1 MLVDSHC
8 HLYFEDIFNDINN
21 VLDRANSLGVSKF
34 ICVGTNLE
42 DSILSLNIAKEFKNV
57 YASTGIHPHDV
68 NNLPED
74 YINQIYNLMS
84 NPEMVAVGEI
94 GLDYFKSTTQP
105 SLQKTVL
112 RAQMEVAKEL
122 KKPIIFHNREADED
136 IISILK
142 EFPDVKGVAHCFS
155 STLETAEKF
164 IEMGYL
170 ISFSGN
176 LTFKNSHLPNVA
188 KNISLNN
195 ILVETDSPFLSPVPH
210 RGKPNEPGRT
220 RFVAEKLADIKNI
233 DFKVVSKKTTQN
245 AISLFNL
252 N

>member
-1 MLVDSHC
+1 MLVDTHC
-8 HLYFEDIFNDINN
+8 HLYFEGIRNDIDN
-21 VLDRANSLGVSKF
+21 VLDRANSLGVSRF

-42 DSILSLNIAKEFKNV
+42 DSILSLNIAKEFKNI
-57 YASTGIHPHDV
+57 YASAGIHPHDV
-68 NNLPED
+68 NDLPED
-74 YINQIYNLMS
+74 YIKQIYNLMS

-94 GLDYFKSTTQP
+94 GLDYFKNITSP
-105 SLQKTVL
+105 KLQKTVL
-112 RAQMEVAKEL
+112 RAQMKVAKEL
-122 KKPIIFHNREADED
+122 KKPIIFHNREADD
-136 IISILK
+136 DMISILE
-142 EFPDVKGVAHCFS
+142 EFPEVKGVAHCFS

-176 LTFKNSHLPNVA
+176 LTFKNSHLPDVA

-195 ILVETDSPFLSPVPH
+195 ILIETDSPFLSPVPH

-220 RFVAEKLADIKNI
+220 RFVAEKLADIQNV